1 MISRLHPW
9 LLWSKL
15 GLAPPNGT
23 DADGTHS
30 GEVRRIRNRD
40 GKVAK
45 DPRDS

>member
-1 MISRLHPW
+1 MISCLHLW
-9 LLWSKL
+9 VLWSKL

-23 DADGTHS
+23 DANGTHS